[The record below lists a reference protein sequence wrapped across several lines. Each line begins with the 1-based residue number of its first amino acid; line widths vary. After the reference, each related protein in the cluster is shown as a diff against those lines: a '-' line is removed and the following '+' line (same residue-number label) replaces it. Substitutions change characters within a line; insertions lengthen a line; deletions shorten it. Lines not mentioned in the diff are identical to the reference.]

1 MLVIALYLG
10 RMCRIGIDLVWVDVE
25 KILIVMAMI
34 FLKLLISVPI
44 LRMKSVIVN
53 IDSLFV

>member
-34 FLKLLISVPI
+34 FFKVIDKCSNFENEISY
-44 LRMKSVIVN
+44 R
-53 IDSLFV
+53 